1 VRAVPVAR
9 VRVMLRYVASAV
21 GLFVLALAFPAW
33 PAEFSGELASG
44 AWYHVEIPDG
54 WQPGDSLVLY
64 QHGLDFTPPSNAPG
78 LGPLRD
84 VMLSEGYAV
93 AATSY
98 QERGWALF
106 TAIDDNRDL
115 LAAFESLAGGAP
127 GEVVPF
133 GGSMGGLT
141 ALKLAEADGFP
152 PVKGVYALCP
162 AAGGARLW
170 DAGIDLRLAF
180 DAVCGPDGAGSFPEG
195 DPPMPWAMNLSDIPN
210 GLDDFF
216 DYADLVPVL
225 VPLEQCTGVSL
236 PPALRNDAMQRRLD
250 QLMRFAHITDERFF
264 ITNIAYATFALSD
277 LVRAPE
283 KLDGHNP
290 FTTAGV
296 DYSSDPEI
304 AANIL
309 RIRAEPFAAAKLHE
323 VSDFHGAVGSAKIL
337 SMHTS
342 EDQLVVPGNE
352 AFIANAVP
360 ADQRAIVIVD
370 EASPTHCGFSDA
382 EGLAGWETLR
392 GWKDGAPQPDVA
404 VMQQLCETLVM
415 SRGITGPCRFDPDPT
430 IVPFDA
436 IVRARPASTTG
447 SRGHSQH
454 ARPSEPVPTSDR
466 TSQERTA
473 AEARL
478 RNPS

>member
-1 VRAVPVAR
+1 
-9 VRVMLRYVASAV
+9 MLRYVTFAV
-21 GLFVLALAFPAW
+21 GLLAFALASPAR
-33 PAEFSGELASG
+33 PAEFSGELSSG
-44 AWYHVEIPDG
+44 AWYHVDIPDG
-54 WQPGDSLVLY
+54 WQAGDTLVLY
-64 QHGLDFTPPSNAPG
+64 QHGLDFTPPSDSPG

-93 AATSY
+93 AATTY

-115 LAAFESLAGGAP
+115 LAKFESLAGGAP

-180 DAVCGPDGAGSFPEG
+180 DAVCGPDGAGEFPEG

-210 GLDDFF
+210 GLNDLF
-216 DYADLVPVL
+216 DYADLIPVL

-250 QLMRFAHITDERFF
+250 QLMTFAHITDENFF
-264 ITNIAYATFALSD
+264 ITNMAYATFALSD

-290 FTTAGV
+290 FTTVGV

-309 RIRAEPFAAAKLHE
+309 RIRAEPAAAAKLHA
-323 VSDFHGAVGSAKIL
+323 VSDFHGAVGSAKII

-342 EDQLVVPGNE
+342 EDQLVPPGDEEFVSN
-352 AFIANAVP
+352 NVP
-360 ADQRAIVIVD
+360 AAQRTIAIVD
-370 EASPTHCGFSDA
+370 EDSPTHCGFTDA
-382 EGLAGWETLR
+382 EGVAGWEALR
-392 GWKDGAPQPDVA
+392 AWKDGAPQPDVA
-404 VMQQLCETLVM
+404 DLQQACETLV
-415 SRGITGPCRFDPDPT
+415 SSAGITGPCRFDANPT
-430 IVPFDA
+430 IVPFDD
-436 IVRARPASTTG
+436 IVRPRPAEALG
-447 SRGHSQH
+447 PPGHSRH
-454 ARPSEPVPTSDR
+454 ARPSGPPVPVPAR
-466 TSQERTA
+466 TSASENARGTAVLER
-473 AEARL
+473 
-478 RNPS
+478 

>member
-1 VRAVPVAR
+1 
-9 VRVMLRYVASAV
+9 MLRYVTFVV
-21 GLFVLALAFPAW
+21 GLLALALTPLAR
-33 PAEFSGELASG
+33 PAEFSGELSSG

-54 WQPGDSLVLY
+54 WQPGDTLVLY
-64 QHGLDFTPPSNAPG
+64 QHGLDFTPPSNSPG

-84 VMLSEGYAV
+84 VMLAEGYAV
-93 AATSY
+93 AASSY

-106 TAIDDNRDL
+106 TAMDDNRDL
-115 LAAFESLAGGAP
+115 LAKFESLAGGAP

-195 DPPMPWAMNLSDIPN
+195 DPPMPWALNLSDIPN
-210 GLDDFF
+210 GLSDFF
-216 DYADLVPVL
+216 DYADLIPVL
-225 VPLEQCTGVSL
+225 VPLEQCTGVNL

-250 QLMRFAHITDERFF
+250 QLMRFAHITDENFF
-264 ITNIAYATFALSD
+264 VTNIAYATFALSD

-309 RIRAEPFAAAKLHE
+309 RIRAEPAAAEELHA
-323 VSDFHGAVGSAKIL
+323 VSDFHGDVGAAKII

-342 EDQLVVPGNE
+342 EDQLVPPADEEFVSNQ
-352 AFIANAVP
+352 VP
-360 ADQRAIVIVD
+360 ADQRTIAIVD
-370 EASPTHCGFSDA
+370 EDTPTHCGFTDA
-382 EGLAGWETLR
+382 EGLAGWEALR
-392 GWKDGAPQPDVA
+392 AWKDGAPQPDVA
-404 VMQQLCETLVM
+404 DLQQTCEMLV
-415 SRGITGPCRFDPDPT
+415 SSEGITGPCRFDPDPA
-430 IVPFDA
+430 IVPFDD
-436 IVRARPASTTG
+436 IVRPRPAG
-447 SRGHSQH
+447 AAGQPGHSHH
-454 ARPSEPVPTSDR
+454 AEPARTPVPSHTRASEGAR
-466 TSQERTA
+466 GTAVLER
-473 AEARL
+473 
-478 RNPS
+478 